1 MRISILILACLFFSL
16 SVSDKLSEAEDEE
29 RSNECGRAFDTEG
42 HLNDELSPWTVR
54 LRLSLSYVSASL
66 ISKRHVITS
75 LPALMEIKL
84 IKERFKHYTWLTDFF
99 KKTCNDGVMEV
110 PIGSLKVDFQACSTN
125 YRCPWIPEM
134 PVKSVQYIGP
144 CSFYTPGRHTDALIL
159 IEMEKDI
166 PDDFYHYT
174 PVCLPGFAMFDDRF
188 RNPIPNYSDVVN
200 DGDDLQVHQADHATL
215 RPVINIISAK
225 VNYSINSRKIR
236 ADGCDPSISN
246 ILCADLDACLNS
258 PGAGLLKKAD
268 DRIMVVAFSEHY
280 EDKCTVQ
287 KFLPVL
293 YHQKK
298 ICELSGICR
307 KTSTD
312 LFNPNSRFPPMM
324 LKYEFNKLSSDENEE
339 NAKTCGKPSN
349 PDSKLESELSPW
361 TVTIKVE
368 NASTGNTSSQIWTS
382 ATMISKRH
390 VVVGAIALM
399 NGKEGDWNTV
409 RWVPDGK
416 KVDMSKCK
424 NNVMEIPVEYM
435 RKTKV
440 FMSPCIDQLQ
450 CESGLYRFVRSAV
463 YLGVCEPDQMAF
475 GVILLEVWGDVP
487 PRSLPNTIPI
497 CLPEK
502 RMPRLEKNLELHAL
516 RMDNK
521 TGYVRSISAAQT
533 VQCNATRKYYNKIC
547 FTRPTCLKF
556 SSGGLLRK
564 ENGEQKLIGMMYYH
578 SPDCKE
584 NNAVSIEVL
593 ADLFCVY
600 AGICKVT
607 TKEQPKQE
615 KLVQLP
621 EGQDGTAAPS
631 SSIYLYSGVL
641 ILLAIFIL
649 LAILCLINQCM

>member
-1 MRISILILACLFFSL
+1 MRISILILACLFLSL

-42 HLNDELSPWTVR
+42 HLNYDLSPWTVR
-54 LRLSLSYVSASL
+54 LRLPLSYVSASL
-66 ISKRHVITS
+66 ISKRHVMTS
-75 LPALMEIKL
+75 FPALIDTEV
-84 IKERFKHYTWLTDFF
+84 IKERWREHTWKTDGSELSFKNC
-99 KKTCNDGVMEV
+99 KDGVMEV
-110 PIGSLKVDFQACSTN
+110 PIGSLKVDFQACSTH
-125 YRCPWIPEM
+125 YRCPYVPGM
-134 PVKSVQYIGP
+134 PVKSIHFIGSS
-144 CSFYTPGRHTDALIL
+144 CIFFYDLINDLIL

-174 PVCLPGFAMFDDRF
+174 PICLADS
-188 RNPIPNYSDVVN
+188 SDVVV
-200 DGDDLQVHQADHATL
+200 DGEDLQVPQASIFNL
-215 RPVINIISAK
+215 RPVINVISAK
-225 VNYSINSRKIR
+225 VNTSINSENIQFKS
-236 ADGCDPSISN
+236 CNTSVSN
-246 ILCADLDACLNS
+246 IICADLDVCLNS
-258 PGAGLLKKAD
+258 RGAGLLKKLD
-268 DRIMVVAFSEHY
+268 DRNTVVAFSEYY
-280 EDKCTVQ
+280 EDKCTAQ
-287 KFLPVL
+287 KFIPVAS
-293 YHQKK
+293 HKKK

-312 LFNPNSRFPPMM
+312 LYNPNSRFPPIM

-339 NAKTCGKPSN
+339 NAKTCGKSSN
-349 PDSKLESELSPW
+349 PDSKLDSELSPW

-382 ATMISKRH
+382 STLISKRH
-390 VVVGAIALM
+390 VVVGAMALM

-435 RKTKV
+435 KKTKV
-440 FMSPCIDQLQ
+440 FMSPCIDKLQ

-463 YLGVCEPDQMAF
+463 YFGVCEPDQMAF

-502 RMPRLEKNLELHAL
+502 RMPRLERNLELHAL

-533 VQCNATRKYYNKIC
+533 VKCNETRKYYNKIC
-547 FTRPTCLKF
+547 FTRPTCLKY

-564 ENGEQKLIGMMYYH
+564 ENEQQKLIGMMYYH

-607 TKEQPKQE
+607 TKEQSKQE